1 MGQLDLNITGARR
14 TIVKGMLT
22 PHMQDR
28 ITSKESSH
36 NKIRERNRSNAL
48 LANNID
54 TLVREEKKST
64 FNLNQVVKG
73 YNGKDKKY
81 SSSTG
86 NNRNDFRLEKRTKIN
101 RWKIRPDNNGPKK
114 EDSTIRTKAKVRY

>member
-73 YNGKDKKY
+73 
-81 SSSTG
+81 
-86 NNRNDFRLEKRTKIN
+86 
-101 RWKIRPDNNGPKK
+101 
-114 EDSTIRTKAKVRY
+114 